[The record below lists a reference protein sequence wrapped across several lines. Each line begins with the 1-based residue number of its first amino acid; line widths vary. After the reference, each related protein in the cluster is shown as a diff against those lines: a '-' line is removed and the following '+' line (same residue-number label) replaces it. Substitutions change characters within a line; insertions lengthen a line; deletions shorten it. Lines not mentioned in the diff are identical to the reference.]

1 MIVPIR
7 GGEFRNGIGSVL
19 SGLMVCMK
27 SPNARGA
34 CDGALP
40 WSRRKAFKF
49 KQPFKFKSGLSQNGT
64 AALPLQEAAAFAVTD
79 ASA

>member
-7 GGEFRNGIGSVL
+7 GEEFRNGMGSVL

-27 SPNARGA
+27 SPNASGA

-40 WSRRKAFKF
+40 WSRRRAFKF
-49 KQPFKFKSGLSQNGT
+49 NPAVRQNET
-64 AALPLQEAAAFAVTD
+64 AALL
-79 ASA
+79 